1 MKEEKKILSY
11 DFEQNSKLSLIQTCV
26 NVRCT
31 GGGKEAQTEA
41 LKSVNSYLNW
51 VHKIQ
56 FDASKGG

>member
-41 LKSVNSYLNW
+41 LKSVNSYLN
-51 VHKIQ
+51 
-56 FDASKGG
+56 